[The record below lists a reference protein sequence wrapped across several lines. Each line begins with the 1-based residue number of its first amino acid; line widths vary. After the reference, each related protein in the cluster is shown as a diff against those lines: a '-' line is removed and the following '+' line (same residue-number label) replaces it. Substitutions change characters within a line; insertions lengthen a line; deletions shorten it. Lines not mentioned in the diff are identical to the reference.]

1 MNKKQSQTLKA
12 IFTLPI
18 RSDIKWTDIESLF
31 KALGGQITQGRGSRV
46 RVSLNGIKAVFHEPH
61 PQKETDKGAVKA
73 VKEFLLNAGIE
84 PEDNLIAIGS
94 GGPFAQSA
102 AKALLQNP
110 DANITTIA
118 YNTGFNDPSYFG
130 RVFKKEFNMT
140 PKEWQE
146 KEVSM

>member
-31 KALGGQITQGRGSRV
+31 KALGGQVTQGRGSRV
-46 RVSLNGIKAVFHEPH
+46 RVSLNGVKAVFHEPH

-84 PEDNLIAIGS
+84 PEDNLIE
-94 GGPFAQSA
+94 
-102 AKALLQNP
+102 
-110 DANITTIA
+110 D
-118 YNTGFNDPSYFG
+118 
-130 RVFKKEFNMT
+130 
-140 PKEWQE
+140 
-146 KEVSM
+146 